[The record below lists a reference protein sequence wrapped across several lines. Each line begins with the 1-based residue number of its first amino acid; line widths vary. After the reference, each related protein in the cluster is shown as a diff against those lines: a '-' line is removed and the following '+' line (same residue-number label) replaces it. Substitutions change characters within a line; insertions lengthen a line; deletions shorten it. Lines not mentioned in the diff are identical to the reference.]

1 MSEVAPQTPTPET
14 MAQKLLAHA
23 AGCSQVRE
31 GEILTVGVDLAFAHD
46 SSGPRRWQPL
56 LDSWGVG
63 LWDPSRVAI
72 VTDHYV
78 PAVDVQSATILK
90 TTREFVA
97 RHGIE
102 TFYDMQG
109 ICHLVLPE
117 HGHMRPGAF
126 VAGGDSHSTMGGAF
140 GAYASGFGATDMAAI
155 AATGETWLN
164 VPRTIRVDLDGQW
177 SSGIAAKDVM
187 LLLCRELGM
196 DNSFM
201 VTEYGGTLVDAMTME
216 ERMVL
221 ANMAAELG
229 CEAGLV
235 AADSTTL
242 AYLEACGKPLT
253 DGEAALCFRSDA
265 NAPFAKRHHIDV
277 GTLAPQIAA
286 PHSPENSD
294 NVDVFKGTHVDQAYI
309 GACVGAKIDDLRA
322 AAEVLKGKQVAKGT
336 RLLIAPASTNVTR
349 LAIEDGTLGTLVNA
363 GAILLPSGCGAC
375 AGLGAGILADGETC
389 IASTNRNFKGR
400 MGSGD
405 ALVYLGS
412 PYSVA
417 AAAIAGTIVD
427 PREMLNG

>member
-1 MSEVAPQTPTPET
+1 MSEVAAPGRPPQTL
-14 MAQKLLAHA
+14 AQKLLAHA
-23 AGCSQVRE
+23 AGTQHVRE
-31 GEILTVGVDLAFAHD
+31 GEIVTVGVDLAFAHD

-56 LDSWGVG
+56 LDTWGVG
-63 LWDPSRVAI
+63 LWDPSKVAI
-72 VTDHYV
+72 VSDHYV
-78 PAVDVQSATILK
+78 PAVDLQSATILK
-90 TTREFVA
+90 TTREFVS
-97 RHGIE
+97 RHGVE

-126 VAGGDSHSTMGGAF
+126 VAGGDSHTTMGGAF
-140 GAYASGFGATDMAAI
+140 GTYASGFGATDMAAI

-164 VPRTIRVDLDGQW
+164 VPRTIRVDLSGQW
-177 SSGIAAKDVM
+177 GNGVTAKDIM
-187 LLLCRELGM
+187 LRLCRELGLA
-196 DNSFM
+196 NSFM
-201 VTEYGGTLVDAMTME
+201 VTEYGGALVDAMTME

-229 CEAGLV
+229 CETGLV
-235 AADSTTL
+235 AADSTTS

-253 DGEAALCFRSDA
+253 DAEAALCFRSDA
-265 NAPFAKRHHIDV
+265 NAHFAKRHHIDV
-277 GTLAPQIAA
+277 GTLGPQIAA

-294 NVDVFKGTHVDQAYI
+294 NVDAFTGTHIDQAYI

-349 LAIEDGTLGTLVNA
+349 LATEDGTLGTLVNA
-363 GAILLPSGCGAC
+363 GAILLASGCGAC
-375 AGLGAGILADGETC
+375 AGLGAGILAAGETC
-389 IASTNRNFKGR
+389 ISSTNRNFKGR
-400 MGSGD
+400 MGSGE

-417 AAAIAGTIVD
+417 AAAIAGAIVD
-427 PREMLNG
+427 PREMLHG